1 MARTQLPRKHSS
13 PVAAP
18 RRRARQALHAATLAA
33 LVAGAACSDFGDDAR
48 GGVQSPPT
56 TVSASSPPPAPVAP
70 PVPAPLPDYTGTPC
84 AVLGKIENPPTLIG
98 KPVVDP
104 AYASLKDAGSAAIP
118 CLVMA
123 LSDPRPLE
131 RPQKLPGT
139 QLDFTVG
146 DLAFFLLVD
155 FGHVDFVRA
164 LPPDVSSRIATRGAF
179 AYFDWIVVP
188 GSREALQA
196 RVREQVAQRDADLA
210 RRQAPLAR

>member
-1 MARTQLPRKHSS
+1 MQPSRKDSS
-13 PVAAP
+13 PAASP
-18 RRRARQALHAATLAA
+18 RRLALQALHAATLVA
-33 LVAGAACSDFGDDAR
+33 LVAGAACSDFGRDDAH

-56 TVSASSPPPAPVAP
+56 TVTASSPPPPAPVAP
-70 PVPAPLPDYTGTPC
+70 PAPTPLPDYTGTPC

-104 AYASLKDAGSAAIP
+104 AYASLKEAGADAIP
-118 CLVMA
+118 CLVSA
-123 LSDPRPLE
+123 LADTRPLE

-155 FGHVDFVRA
+155 FKHVDFVHA
-164 LPPDVSSRIATRGAF
+164 LPPEVAARLPTRGAF

-196 RVREQVAQRDADLA
+196 RVREQVGQRDAELA